1 MRLACFVSAMPMYGV
16 GEGYMQRIEM
26 TSPDAALVVGR
37 GMLKT
42 GGFLFVEIED
52 VDGKILVVKTS

>member
-1 MRLACFVSAMPMYGV
+1 MPMYGV

-26 TSPDAALVVGR
+26 TSLDAAVVVGR